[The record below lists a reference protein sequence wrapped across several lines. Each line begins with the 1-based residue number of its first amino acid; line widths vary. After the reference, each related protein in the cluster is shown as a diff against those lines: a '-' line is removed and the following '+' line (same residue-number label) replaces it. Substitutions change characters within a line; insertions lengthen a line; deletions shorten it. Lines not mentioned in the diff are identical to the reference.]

1 LSDKAWRWK
10 KLNSVNPYIIVNPY
24 IFLDEGGD
32 LNRERSAGAIIFR
45 EEGEERYYLL
55 LYHPVGHWDFP
66 KGHIEKKESEIKA
79 AIREIKEETGIGN
92 LEFVDGFRKEI
103 NYNFRRKDKLVYK
116 EVVFYLSKTEKKEV
130 KLSFEHK
137 DYVWLPYTE
146 ALERLSYDNS
156 KNILKMAEIFIENK
170 E

>member
-1 LSDKAWRWK
+1 MSDLLLIVRQGREVE

-66 KGHIEKKESEIKA
+66 KGHIEKKRAKS
-79 AIREIKEETGIGN
+79 
-92 LEFVDGFRKEI
+92 
-103 NYNFRRKDKLVYK
+103 
-116 EVVFYLSKTEKKEV
+116 
-130 KLSFEHK
+130 
-137 DYVWLPYTE
+137 
-146 ALERLSYDNS
+146 RL
-156 KNILKMAEIFIENK
+156 L
-170 E
+170 